1 MKNLRFI
8 VVHSPG
14 PNWKPGVPAFEQDG
28 LQLHVGHYATLLKP
42 GKLLMGGPFM
52 DGRDTNGSQSERCHR
67 DTGSKNNCGDSAAAW
82 PAASGG
88 GVSQPH
94 DLGRGHSPGLRRFI
108 ADCPVI
114 DLAKFAHGAADG
126 DGVCSGL
133 WRSVC
138 RD

>member
-52 DGRDTNGSQSERCHR
+52 DGRDTDGSQSERC
-67 DTGSKNNCGDSAAAW
+67 TGTPGQKTIAAILRRRGLLLLAVGFLNLTIWEGDILRVY
-82 PAASGG
+82 
-88 GVSQPH
+88 GVSLLIVP
-94 DLGRGHSPGLRRFI
+94 
-108 ADCPVI
+108 
-114 DLAKFAHGAADG
+114 
-126 DGVCSGL
+126 
-133 WRSVC
+133 
-138 RD
+138 